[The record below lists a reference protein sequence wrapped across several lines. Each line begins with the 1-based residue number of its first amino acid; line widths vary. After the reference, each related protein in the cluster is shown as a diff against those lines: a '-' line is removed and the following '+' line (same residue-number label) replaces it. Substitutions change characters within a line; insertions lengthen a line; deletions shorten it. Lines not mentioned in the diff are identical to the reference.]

1 MSSKK
6 TIGFLVG
13 GIMDEFTEPL
23 CKGAIEEAAGDDINI
38 VFIPIKYINREMKDI
53 PDLYEFQYQTT
64 VSCIKSN
71 NIDILIVSAD
81 NIGCLT
87 TQENL
92 YRFMDDLK
100 ALGIPIVLAAS
111 KIAGYPGVT
120 FDNKSAIYDGMTYL
134 VDELGLRNI
143 CMLTSLEHNAD
154 VAERYEAFQE
164 MAEYYKLEIGPNS
177 VVKTPLAFDDCKAD
191 CEKLLDLNPDVEA
204 VICINDDNAL
214 GLYEVMEER
223 GLVPGKDIMVMGF
236 DNSLT
241 GSMATPSL
249 TTADADAKKLGA
261 KTYTLAKRIL
271 DGWNGGELTVP
282 TRFILRDS
290 FGSFMDRKNVD
301 KKILDKQYLDEYFN
315 SIFYKFENNSK
326 PEDFRIFLTYKALM
340 NIIIDYVNDVE
351 YSPERVSF
359 IKTKTDEFF
368 MMGALEYTDVDVL
381 ISYVDRVK
389 AAVINRFDSY
399 ERKCQ
404 VYETFSTIL
413 KKVALTLRS
422 DTMEYKLSMKSSMG
436 SLKRLLEETLD
447 FSQGGDENY
456 ITILN
461 NLSSL
466 GVNNAYLYMYETPI
480 IHRQDEIFNMPDH
493 VLLKAAMTDG
503 TKSIVPPSAQYIDT
517 KHLFD
522 NSFLT
527 QEQYNMV
534 LMPLYFRETLYGVIL
549 FDLNDAAFQNGDFL
563 ANQYATVAR
572 VINLL

>member
-1 MSSKK
+1 
-6 TIGFLVG
+6 
-13 GIMDEFTEPL
+13 
-23 CKGAIEEAAGDDINI
+23 
-38 VFIPIKYINREMKDI
+38 
-53 PDLYEFQYQTT
+53 
-64 VSCIKSN
+64 
-71 NIDILIVSAD
+71 
-81 NIGCLT
+81 
-87 TQENL
+87 
-92 YRFMDDLK
+92 
-100 ALGIPIVLAAS
+100 
-111 KIAGYPGVT
+111 
-120 FDNKSAIYDGMTYL
+120 
-134 VDELGLRNI
+134 
-143 CMLTSLEHNAD
+143 
-154 VAERYEAFQE
+154 
-164 MAEYYKLEIGPNS
+164 
-177 VVKTPLAFDDCKAD
+177 
-191 CEKLLDLNPDVEA
+191 
-204 VICINDDNAL
+204 
-214 GLYEVMEER
+214 MEER

-422 DTMEYKLSMKSSMG
+422 DTMEA
-436 SLKRLLEETLD
+436 TLWNI
-447 FSQGGDENY
+447 NY
-456 ITILN
+456 L
-461 NLSSL
+461 
-466 GVNNAYLYMYETPI
+466 
-480 IHRQDEIFNMPDH
+480 
-493 VLLKAAMTDG
+493 
-503 TKSIVPPSAQYIDT
+503 
-517 KHLFD
+517 
-522 NSFLT
+522 
-527 QEQYNMV
+527 
-534 LMPLYFRETLYGVIL
+534 
-549 FDLNDAAFQNGDFL
+549 
-563 ANQYATVAR
+563 
-572 VINLL
+572 

>member
-23 CKGAIEEAAGDDINI
+23 CRGAIEESIGDDINI
-38 VFIPIKYINREMKDI
+38 IFIPIKYINREMKDI

-64 VSCIKSN
+64 ISYITSK
-71 NIDILIVSAD
+71 NIDILIVAAD

-87 TQENL
+87 TKENL

-100 ALGIPIVLAAS
+100 LLGIPVVLAAS
-111 KIAGYPGVT
+111 KMNGYPGVT
-120 FDNKSAIYDGMTYL
+120 FDNKSAIYDGITYL
-134 VDELGLRNI
+134 VDELGLKNI

-154 VAERYEAFQE
+154 VAERFEAYQE
-164 MAEYYKLEIGPNS
+164 MMDYYKLKVGPNT
-177 VVKTPLAFDDCKAD
+177 VVRTHLGYGDCRDD

-204 VICINDDNAL
+204 VICVNDATAL
-214 GLYEVMEER
+214 GLYQVMEDR
-223 GLVPGKDIMVMGF
+223 GLVPGKDIMIMGF
-236 DNSLT
+236 DNNIT

-271 DGWNGGELTVP
+271 DGWNGGELTIP

-340 NIIIDYVNDVE
+340 NIIIDYVNDEE

-368 MMGALEYTDVDVL
+368 MMGALDYTDVDVL
-381 ISYVDRVK
+381 ISYVERVK
-389 AAVINRFDSY
+389 AAVIARFDSF

-404 VYETFSTIL
+404 VYETYSTIL
-413 KKVALTLRS
+413 KKAALTLRS
-422 DTMEYKLSMKSSMG
+422 NTLEYKISIESNLG

-447 FSQGGDENY
+447 FNQGGDENY
-456 ITILN
+456 INILN
-461 NLSSL
+461 NLKSL
-466 GVNNAYLYMYETPI
+466 GVENAYLYMYEKPVT
-480 IHRQDEIFNMPDH
+480 HYHDDIFDMPDH
-493 VLLKAAMTDG
+493 VLLKAAMTNGMG
-503 TKSIVPPSAQYIDT
+503 TIVPPSAQYIDVN
-517 KHLFD
+517 HLFN
-522 NSFLT
+522 NSFLP
-527 QEQYNMV
+527 QEQFNMV
-534 LMPLYFRETLYGVIL
+534 LMPLYFRETIYGSIL
-549 FDLNDAAFQNGDFL
+549 FDLNDAAFQNGDLL